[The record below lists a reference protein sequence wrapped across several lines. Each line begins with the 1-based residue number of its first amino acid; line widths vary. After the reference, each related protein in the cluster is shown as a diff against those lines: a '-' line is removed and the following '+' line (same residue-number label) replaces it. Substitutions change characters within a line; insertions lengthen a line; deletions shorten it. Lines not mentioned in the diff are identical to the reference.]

1 MASLGNSTK
10 HTKELH
16 RSFSNSSNRQKK
28 EYSQTHYKKPP
39 SPDTNIRQRQYKKK
53 NYRPVSG
60 ASYVVLVVN
69 IPANVGDR
77 RDTGSVNLASE
88 HISLM
93 NIDTTFKTK
102 YWIKL
107 DGWHG

>member
-28 EYSQTHYKKPP
+28 EYSQSHKKPP
-39 SPDTNIRQRQYKKK
+39 SPDTKIRQRQYKK

-69 IPANVGDR
+69 LPANVGDV

-88 HISLM
+88 HIPLM

>member
-1 MASLGNSTK
+1 M
-10 HTKELH
+10 
-16 RSFSNSSNRQKK
+16 
-28 EYSQTHYKKPP
+28 
-39 SPDTNIRQRQYKKK
+39 
-53 NYRPVSG
+53 
-60 ASYVVLVVN
+60 VLVVN
-69 IPANVGDR
+69 LPANVGDV
-77 RDTGSVNLASE
+77 RDAGSVNLASE